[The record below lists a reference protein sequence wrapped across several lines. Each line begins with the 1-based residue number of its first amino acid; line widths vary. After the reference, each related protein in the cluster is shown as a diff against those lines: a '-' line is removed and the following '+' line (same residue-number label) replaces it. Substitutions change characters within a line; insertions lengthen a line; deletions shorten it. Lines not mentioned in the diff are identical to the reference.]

1 MKEIANYSDQE
12 LMLEIKAGNML
23 AFDCLYRKY
32 GNQLYGFALSF
43 LKSPEEAE
51 NIIQE
56 VFLSLWEHRHS
67 VINEA
72 SVKYYVFSIAYNSSI
87 SVLRKKIRETKF
99 IDHLKSLQ
107 DIQHDTV
114 NTELEFNELND
125 KLNQVIDQLPPRQR
139 EVFLLHRID
148 GLKYRDISER
158 LGISVNTIENHMS
171 KALKTIRKKLGNY
184 SIVVFLFAVCL
195 YSIDF
200 LRHI

>member
-1 MKEIANYSDQE
+1 MKEFVNYSDEE
-12 LMLEIKAGNML
+12 LMLEVKADNMF

-32 GNQLYGFALSF
+32 GKGIYGFALSI
-43 LKSPEEAE
+43 LKSSEEAE

-67 VINEA
+67 VENEA
-72 SVKYYVFSIAYNSSI
+72 SVKYYIFSIAYNSSI

-107 DIQHDTV
+107 DIQQEAV

-125 KLNQVIDQLPPRQR
+125 KLNQIIDQLPQRQR
-139 EVFLLHRID
+139 EVFLLHRNE

-158 LGISVNTIENHMS
+158 LGISENTIENHMS
-171 KALKTIRKKLGNY
+171 KALKTIRKKLGKY
-184 SIVVFLFAVCL
+184 SVVAILFCSLFV
-195 YSIDF
+195 
-200 LRHI
+200 

>member
-1 MKEIANYSDQE
+1 MKEFVNYSDEE
-12 LMLEIKAGNML
+12 LMLEVKADNMF

-32 GNQLYGFALSF
+32 GKRIYRFALSI
-43 LKSPEEAE
+43 LKSSEEAE

-72 SVKYYVFSIAYNSSI
+72 SVKYYIFSIAYNSSI
-87 SVLRKKIRETKF
+87 SVLRKKIRETSF

-107 DIQHDTV
+107 DIQQEVV

-125 KLNQVIDQLPPRQR
+125 KLNQIIDQLPRRQR
-139 EVFLLHRID
+139 EVFLLHRIER
-148 GLKYRDISER
+148 LKYRDISER
-158 LGISVNTIENHMS
+158 LGISENTIENHMS

-184 SIVVFLFAVCL
+184 SVVAILFCSLFV
-195 YSIDF
+195 
-200 LRHI
+200 

>member
-1 MKEIANYSDQE
+1 MKEFVNYSDEE
-12 LMLEIKAGNML
+12 LMLEVKADNMF

-32 GNQLYGFALSF
+32 GKRIYRFALSI
-43 LKSPEEAE
+43 LKSSEEAE

-72 SVKYYVFSIAYNSSI
+72 SVKYYIFSIAYNSSI
-87 SVLRKKIRETKF
+87 SVLRKKIRETSF

-107 DIQHDTV
+107 DIQQEVV

-125 KLNQVIDQLPPRQR
+125 KLNQIIDQLPQRQR
-139 EVFLLHRID
+139 EVFLLHRIER
-148 GLKYRDISER
+148 LKYRDISER

-184 SIVVFLFAVCL
+184 SVVAILFCSLFV
-195 YSIDF
+195 
-200 LRHI
+200 